1 MTTSIASLY
10 ELFNAKQYDA
20 CMQQLQ
26 SVTPADLAADA
37 AATVAYHDLYGR
49 VCYMLGLYDQ
59 AEKSVAAGA
68 AVGGA
73 QQLAPLTQAVADAR
87 NLLAKAPAVFSSGD
101 WARGKDVLRI
111 GGSITHP
118 YQVQL
123 AQAQRVFDTNSQTG
137 YTANVDLLLDAHRMP
152 SLKDGEFDAVCSA
165 HTIEHLINPLLA
177 LEEWRRVLKPGG
189 LILSVVPNKE
199 KTFDHKRPLT
209 TLEHLI
215 EDYKSGSTALNW
227 HHVLEFLRGHD
238 VDRDIAY
245 KGDKEAHF
253 RHVIDAP
260 QFNVHVHVFD
270 LPLVYVMHEYA
281 GFKTLGAFEADVGIY
296 YFGQK
301 KP

>member
-1 MTTSIASLY
+1 MSTSLESLY
-10 ELFNAKQYDA
+10 ELYNAKHYDE
-20 CMQQLQ
+20 CMARLRE
-26 SVTPADLAADA
+26 STPADAAVDA
-37 AATVAYHDLYGR
+37 ASAVAYHDLYGR
-49 VCYMLGLYDQ
+49 VCYMLGLYDEAQ
-59 AEKSVAAGA
+59 KSVDAGNAAG
-68 AVGGA
+68 GA
-73 QQLAPLTQAVADAR
+73 LRMAPLVQAVADAR
-87 NLLAKAPAVFSSGD
+87 NLLGKAPAVFASGE
-101 WARGKDVLRI
+101 WARDKDVLRI

-118 YQVQL
+118 FQVHL
-123 AQAQRVFDTNSQTG
+123 GMAHRVCDTNSQTG
-137 YTANVDLLLDAHRMP
+137 YTQNVDLLLDAHRMP
-152 SLKDGEFDAVCSA
+152 SLKDEEFDVVCSA

-177 LEEWRRVLKPGG
+177 LQEWRRVLKPGG
-189 LILSVVPNKE
+189 LIFSVIPNKE

-215 EDYKSGSTALNW
+215 EDYKSGSTELNW

-281 GFKTLGAFEADVGIY
+281 GFKTLGAYEADVGVY

-301 KP
+301 KA